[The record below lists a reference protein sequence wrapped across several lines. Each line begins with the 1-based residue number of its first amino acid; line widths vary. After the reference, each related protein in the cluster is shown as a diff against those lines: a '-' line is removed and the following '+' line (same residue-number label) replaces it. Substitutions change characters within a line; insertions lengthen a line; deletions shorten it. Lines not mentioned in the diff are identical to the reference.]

1 MSDQP
6 STDPNLAATGPTP
19 DRQPP
24 QRPVRPRRSALSF
37 LALLLALAALVVAG
51 WHWYESRQHFAVLQ
65 VDVAKRLGEIDVT
78 SRETRSAAGQA
89 QDGMRDIQARL
100 GQLEARMAETQNQR
114 LAIESLYRELSG
126 SRDEWSLA
134 EVEQILLIAN
144 QQLQLAGNVKA
155 ALIALETAD
164 SRLARMDRPQLTGL
178 RRIISQDI
186 ERLKS
191 APHVDVIGMA
201 LRIDNLIVAV
211 DGLPLAMEERVSA
224 DMPAAPAEHAGFWT
238 NLWREA
244 LQDLREL
251 VRIQNTAKPEVPLV
265 SPDQGFFLREN
276 LKLRLLGARLA
287 LLAHDEVSFKSD
299 LDAASGW
306 LTRYFDADNKAV
318 AAAQSTIA
326 QLAKSEVSIE
336 LPDISASLDAARNF
350 KLVRE
355 RALR

>member
-1 MSDQP
+1 
-6 STDPNLAATGPTP
+6 
-19 DRQPP
+19 
-24 QRPVRPRRSALSF
+24 
-37 LALLLALAALVVAG
+37 
-51 WHWYESRQHFAVLQ
+51 
-65 VDVAKRLGEIDVT
+65 
-78 SRETRSAAGQA
+78 
-89 QDGMRDIQARL
+89 
-100 GQLEARMAETQNQR
+100 
-114 LAIESLYRELSG
+114 
-126 SRDEWSLA
+126 
-134 EVEQILLIAN
+134 
-144 QQLQLAGNVKA
+144 LQLAGNVKA

-178 RRIISQDI
+178 RRVISQDI

-211 DGLPLAMEERVSA
+211 DSLPLAIEERVTA
-224 DMPAAPAEHAGFWT
+224 EAPASAAEQSGFWAG
-238 NLWREA
+238 LWRET

-265 SPDQGFFLREN
+265 SPDQAFFLREN

-299 LDAASGW
+299 LNAASSW
-306 LTRYFDADNKAV
+306 LARYFDAGNKAV
-318 AAAQSTIA
+318 AAAQATIG

>member
-1 MSDQP
+1 M
-6 STDPNLAATGPTP
+6 
-19 DRQPP
+19 
-24 QRPVRPRRSALSF
+24 RPRRSALSF
-37 LALLLALAALVVAG
+37 LALLLAASALGTAG
-51 WHWYESRQHFAVLQ
+51 WHWYESRQNFATLQ
-65 VDVAKRLGEIDVT
+65 LDVAKRLGDADVV
-78 SRETRSAAGQA
+78 SRESRSLAGQA
-89 QDGMRDIQARL
+89 QEGVRDIQSRL

-114 LAIESLYRELSG
+114 MAIESLYRELSG

-186 ERLKS
+186 ERLKA
-191 APHVDVIGMA
+191 APYVDVIGMA
-201 LRIDNLIVAV
+201 LRIDNLMAAV
-211 DGLPLAMEERVSA
+211 DGLPLAIEERVTA
-224 DMPAAPAEHAGFWT
+224 DAPPATAEPASFWAG
-238 NLWREA
+238 LWRET

-265 SPDQGFFLREN
+265 SPDQAFFLREN

-299 LDAASGW
+299 LNAASAW
-306 LTRYFDADNKAV
+306 IARYFDADNNAV
-318 AAAQSTIA
+318 AAARSAIG
-326 QLAKSEVSIE
+326 QLAQSEVSIE